1 MFQTKQLIWSSIC
14 PFFFVH
20 AIMLFLTAMLW
31 SGPENSDL
39 HSTLTFWSLFSV
51 HKYWTLK
58 VKLNLNWIIFEFHDF
73 FMKIACTYNS
83 QSFYC
88 WFLKLVVIDLYFSLL
103 TYYLFG
109 SFVSQRFII
118 SFLSISFWLNFVRQ
132 TWNIQTDANLY
143 VIYLTAVHQII
154 VENVWISCF

>member
-1 MFQTKQLIWSSIC
+1 MNFQKLESDFDFLYSFLRYKQQKRDNTRLQEIGI
-14 PFFFVH
+14 
-20 AIMLFLTAMLW
+20 
-31 SGPENSDL
+31 

-88 WFLKLVVIDLYFSLL
+88 WFLKLVAIDLYFSLL

>member
-1 MFQTKQLIWSSIC
+1 
-14 PFFFVH
+14 
-20 AIMLFLTAMLW
+20 MLSCYFWPQCYEAVLKIQIYTVPWHFDHFLVFTNIEHW
-31 SGPENSDL
+31 
-39 HSTLTFWSLFSV
+39 
-51 HKYWTLK
+51 K
-58 VKLNLNWIIFEFHDF
+58 LNWIWIELFLNFMIF